1 MGLGCFSFVRRGGDV
16 MAKTEK
22 KERAVSK
29 LPKLT
34 INTPESMSIWLMGFA
49 NLINGQIIKGLL
61 FLGLEAGYIWFM
73 ITSGFKALN
82 GLVTLGTQ
90 KQGWVTPEGSKI
102 PILAGGDN
110 SMILMI
116 YGVAVIVLT
125 IIFVGVYFVNLNSAR
140 HMLAYRLSGVK
151 APGIVYD
158 MKSLFDQKF
167 HVTLMTPSIIGILL
181 FTILPLIFMIL
192 IAFTNYDKDHQP
204 PGNLFDW
211 VGLNNFFAM
220 LGADKLLAGTF
231 FPVLGW
237 TLIWAVI
244 ATSSNYILGIML
256 ALLINKKGIRYKGMW
271 RTIFVLTIALPQ
283 FITLLIMR
291 NMFNDYGPINEFLV
305 AVGILT
311 NATRIHF
318 LTNVLL
324 ARITVLVVNLWI
336 GIPYTML
343 ISSGILMNIPVDMY
357 EAAKIDG
364 ASPWKLFVKIT
375 MPYMIFVTTPYLI
388 TQFIGNINNFNVIFL
403 LTGGNP
409 TTSSYYQ
416 AGKTDLLVTWLY
428 KLTVNNR
435 DYNYA
440 STIGIVVFIIT
451 ATVALITY
459 RNTVAYK
466 REEEFS

>member
-1 MGLGCFSFVRRGGDV
+1 

-22 KERAVSK
+22 KEKTKSS

-34 INTPESMSIWLMGFA
+34 SNTPESISIGIMGFA
-49 NLINGQIIKGLL
+49 NFMNGQIIKGFL
-61 FLGLEAGYIWFM
+61 FLAIEAGYLWFM
-73 ITSGFKALN
+73 ITSGISALN

-90 KQGWVTPEGSKI
+90 KQGWVTPVGSKI
-102 PILAGGDN
+102 PILADGDN
-110 SMILMI
+110 SMIMMI

-125 IIFVGVYFVNLNSAR
+125 IIFVGAYLVNLHSAR
-140 HMLAYRLSGVK
+140 QMLAYRLSGVK
-151 APGIVYD
+151 APGFVYD
-158 MKSLFDQKF
+158 MKSLADQKF
-167 HVTLMTPSIIGILL
+167 HITLMTPSIIGILL

-192 IAFTNYDKDHQP
+192 IAFTNYDKNHQP
-204 PGNLFDW
+204 PGNLFEW
-211 VGLNNFFAM
+211 VGISNFVNM
-220 LGADKLLAGTF
+220 LGADKLLSGTF

-237 TLIWAVI
+237 TLIWAVV
-244 ATSSNYILGIML
+244 ATGSNYILGIML
-256 ALLINKKGIRYKGMW
+256 ALLINKKGIRFKGMW

-283 FITLLIMR
+283 FITLLVMR
-291 NMFNDYGPINEFLV
+291 NMFNEYGPINEFLV
-305 AVGILT
+305 SAGILT
-311 NATRIHF
+311 NATRILF
-318 LTNVLL
+318 LNNVLL

-336 GIPYTML
+336 GVPYTML
-343 ISSGILMNIPVDMY
+343 ISSGILMNIPADMY

-364 ASPWKLFVKIT
+364 ASPFKLFVKIT

-435 DYNYA
+435 DYSYA
-440 STIGIVVFIIT
+440 STIGIVVFVIT
-451 ATVALITY
+451 ASVALITY
-459 RNTVAYK
+459 RNTVSYK

>member
-1 MGLGCFSFVRRGGDV
+1 

-22 KERAVSK
+22 KEKTKSS
-29 LPKLT
+29 LPKLRS
-34 INTPESMSIWLMGFA
+34 NTPESISIGIMGFA
-49 NLINGQIIKGLL
+49 NFMNGQMIKGFL
-61 FLGLEAGYIWFM
+61 FLAIEAGYLWFM
-73 ITSGFKALN
+73 ITSGISALT

-90 KQGWVTPEGSKI
+90 KQGWVTPVGSKI
-102 PILAGGDN
+102 PILADGDN
-110 SMILMI
+110 SMIMMI

-125 IIFVGVYFVNLNSAR
+125 IIFVGAYLVNLHSAR
-140 HMLAYRLSGVK
+140 QMLAYRLSGVK
-151 APGIVYD
+151 APGFVYD
-158 MKSLFDQKF
+158 MKSLADQKF

-192 IAFTNYDKDHQP
+192 IAFTNYDKNHQP
-204 PGNLFDW
+204 PGNLFEW
-211 VGLNNFFAM
+211 VGISNFVNM
-220 LGADKLLAGTF
+220 LGADKLLSGTF

-237 TLIWAVI
+237 TLIWAIV
-244 ATSSNYILGIML
+244 ATGSNYILGIML
-256 ALLINKKGIRYKGMW
+256 ALLINKKGIRFKGMW

-283 FITLLIMR
+283 FITLLVMR
-291 NMFNDYGPINEFLV
+291 NMFNEYGPINEFLV
-305 AVGILT
+305 SAGILT
-311 NATRIHF
+311 NATRILF
-318 LTNVLL
+318 LNNVLL

-336 GIPYTML
+336 GVPYTML
-343 ISSGILMNIPVDMY
+343 ISSGILMNIPADMY

-364 ASPWKLFVKIT
+364 ASPFKLFVKIT

-435 DYNYA
+435 DYSYA
-440 STIGIVVFIIT
+440 STIGIVVFVIT
-451 ATVALITY
+451 ASVALITY
-459 RNTVAYK
+459 RNTVSYK

>member
-1 MGLGCFSFVRRGGDV
+1 

-22 KERAVSK
+22 KEKTKSG

-34 INTPESMSIWLMGFA
+34 SNTPESISIGIMGFA
-49 NLINGQIIKGLL
+49 NFMNGQIIKGFL
-61 FLGLEAGYIWFM
+61 FLAIEAGYLWFM
-73 ITSGFKALN
+73 ITSGISALN

-90 KQGWVTPEGSKI
+90 KQGWVTPVGSKI
-102 PILAGGDN
+102 PILADGDN
-110 SMILMI
+110 SMIMMI

-125 IIFVGVYFVNLNSAR
+125 IIFVGAYLVNLHSAR
-140 HMLAYRLSGVK
+140 QMLAYRLSGVK
-151 APGIVYD
+151 APGFVYD
-158 MKSLFDQKF
+158 MKSLTDQKF

-192 IAFTNYDKDHQP
+192 IAFTNYDKNHQP
-204 PGNLFDW
+204 PGNLFEW
-211 VGLNNFFAM
+211 VGISNFVNM
-220 LGADKLLAGTF
+220 LGADKLLSGTF

-237 TLIWAVI
+237 TLIWAVV
-244 ATSSNYILGIML
+244 ATGSNYILGIML
-256 ALLINKKGIRYKGMW
+256 ALLINKKGIRFKGMW

-283 FITLLIMR
+283 FITLLVMR
-291 NMFNDYGPINEFLV
+291 NMFNEYGPINEFLV
-305 AVGILT
+305 SAGILT
-311 NATRIHF
+311 NATRILF
-318 LTNVLL
+318 LNNVLL

-336 GIPYTML
+336 GVPYTML
-343 ISSGILMNIPVDMY
+343 ISSGILMNIPADMY

-364 ASPWKLFVKIT
+364 ASPFKLFVKIT

-435 DYNYA
+435 DYSYA
-440 STIGIVVFIIT
+440 STIGIVVFVIT
-451 ATVALITY
+451 ASVALITY
-459 RNTVAYK
+459 RNTVSYK

>member
-1 MGLGCFSFVRRGGDV
+1 
-16 MAKTEK
+16 MAKKEK
-22 KERAVSK
+22 KEKTKSS
-29 LPKLT
+29 LPKLES
-34 INTPESMSIWLMGFA
+34 NTPESISIGIMGFA
-49 NLINGQIIKGLL
+49 NFMNGQIIKGFL
-61 FLGLEAGYIWFM
+61 FLAIEAGYLWFM
-73 ITSGFKALN
+73 ITSGISALN

-90 KQGWVTPEGSKI
+90 KQGWVTPPGSKI
-102 PILAGGDN
+102 PILADGDN
-110 SMILMI
+110 SMIMMI

-125 IIFVGVYFVNLNSAR
+125 IIFAGAYLVNLHSAR
-140 HMLAYRLSGVK
+140 QMLAYRLSGEK
-151 APGIVYD
+151 APGFVYD
-158 MKSLFDQKF
+158 MKSLADQKF

-192 IAFTNYDKDHQP
+192 IAFTNYDKNHQP
-204 PGNLFDW
+204 PGNLFEW
-211 VGLNNFFAM
+211 VGISNFVNM
-220 LGADKLLAGTF
+220 LGADKLLSGTF

-244 ATSSNYILGIML
+244 ATGSNYILGIML
-256 ALLINKKGIRYKGMW
+256 ALLINKKGIRFKGMW

-283 FITLLIMR
+283 FITLLVMR
-291 NMFNDYGPINEFLV
+291 NMFNEYGPINEFLV
-305 AVGILT
+305 SAGILT
-311 NATRIHF
+311 NATRILF
-318 LTNVLL
+318 LNNVLL

-336 GIPYTML
+336 GVPYTML
-343 ISSGILMNIPVDMY
+343 ISSGILMNIPADMY

-364 ASPWKLFVKIT
+364 ASPFKLFVKIT

-435 DYNYA
+435 DYSYA
-440 STIGIVVFIIT
+440 STIGIVVFVIT
-451 ATVALITY
+451 ASVALITY
-459 RNTVAYK
+459 RNTVSYK